1 MSEWFENGIL
11 RVLVPSGW
19 KLFYGI
25 DSEGNASPRN
35 LHIFKGAQTELD
47 VFSKAGITVF
57 YHGKDE
63 IYISTKDFYENVRDL
78 EPFECGGHLWNGYTC
93 TSFGYPYTMLEAKD
107 DGCVFQVMILMK
119 NGEYEISLNDEDVR
133 SIIESISASSS
144 RLLSV

>member
-1 MSEWFENGIL
+1 M
-11 RVLVPSGW
+11 
-19 KLFYGI
+19 
-25 DSEGNASPRN
+25 
-35 LHIFKGAQTELD
+35 D

-63 IYISTKDFYENVRDL
+63 IYFSIKDFYENVRDL

-119 NGEYEISLNDEDVR
+119 NGEYEISFNDADVR
-133 SIIESISASSS
+133 SIIESISICH
-144 RLLSV
+144 LLKNNSNF

>member
-63 IYISTKDFYENVRDL
+63 IYISTRDFYENVRDL

-93 TSFGYPYTMLEAKD
+93 TGFGYPYTMLEAKD
-107 DGCVFQVMILMK
+107 DACR
-119 NGEYEISLNDEDVR
+119 NS
-133 SIIESISASSS
+133 
-144 RLLSV
+144 

>member
-35 LHIFKGAQTELD
+35 LHIFKEAQTELD

-63 IYISTKDFYENVRDL
+63 IYICLIDSRTHRMGI
-78 EPFECGGHLWNGYTC
+78 CGIFRIRRC
-93 TSFGYPYTMLEAKD
+93 
-107 DGCVFQVMILMK
+107 
-119 NGEYEISLNDEDVR
+119 R
-133 SIIESISASSS
+133 
-144 RLLSV
+144 

>member
-11 RVLVPSGW
+11 RVPVPSGW

-63 IYISTKDFYENVRDL
+63 IYISIKDFYENVRDL
-78 EPFECGGHLWNGYTC
+78 EPFECGGHLRY
-93 TSFGYPYTMLEAKD
+93 
-107 DGCVFQVMILMK
+107 
-119 NGEYEISLNDEDVR
+119 
-133 SIIESISASSS
+133 
-144 RLLSV
+144 

>member
-47 VFSKAGITVF
+47 VFSKAGITVS

-107 DGCVFQVMILMK
+107 DACR
-119 NGEYEISLNDEDVR
+119 NS
-133 SIIESISASSS
+133 
-144 RLLSV
+144 

>member
-1 MSEWFENGIL
+1 MNSELFDNSIL

-57 YHGKDE
+57 YHGKEE
-63 IYISTKDFYENVRDL
+63 IYISIRDFYENVRDL
-78 EPFECGGHLWNGYTC
+78 EPFECGGYLWNGYTC
-93 TSFGYPYTMLEAKD
+93 TSFGYPYTMLRTPPE
-107 DGCVFQVMILMK
+107 LR
-119 NGEYEISLNDEDVR
+119 R
-133 SIIESISASSS
+133 ST
-144 RLLSV
+144 

>member
-35 LHIFKGAQTELD
+35 LHIFKGAQTEFD
-47 VFSKAGITVF
+47 VFSKAGVTVF

-63 IYISTKDFYENVRDL
+63 NNPISPQIPL
-78 EPFECGGHLWNGYTC
+78 
-93 TSFGYPYTMLEAKD
+93 AI
-107 DGCVFQVMILMK
+107 FQ
-119 NGEYEISLNDEDVR
+119 
-133 SIIESISASSS
+133 IIMYNSTVYCDY
-144 RLLSV
+144 LKGL

>member
-25 DSEGNASPRN
+25 DSEGKASPRN

-63 IYISTKDFYENVRDL
+63 IYISIKDFYENEELIAITKELTEKLRKNRTIDWQKRDSARAKMRMMIRKL
-78 EPFECGGHLWNGYTC
+78 LKDHRYPPEGMDDAVTTVMSQCELWADNI
-93 TSFGYPYTMLEAKD
+93 M
-107 DGCVFQVMILMK
+107 
-119 NGEYEISLNDEDVR
+119 
-133 SIIESISASSS
+133 
-144 RLLSV
+144 SV

>member
-57 YHGKDE
+57 YHGTMTPTVSFSSATTMYTE
-63 IYISTKDFYENVRDL
+63 W
-78 EPFECGGHLWNGYTC
+78 HLTVG
-93 TSFGYPYTMLEAKD
+93 M
-107 DGCVFQVMILMK
+107 
-119 NGEYEISLNDEDVR
+119 
-133 SIIESISASSS
+133 
-144 RLLSV
+144 